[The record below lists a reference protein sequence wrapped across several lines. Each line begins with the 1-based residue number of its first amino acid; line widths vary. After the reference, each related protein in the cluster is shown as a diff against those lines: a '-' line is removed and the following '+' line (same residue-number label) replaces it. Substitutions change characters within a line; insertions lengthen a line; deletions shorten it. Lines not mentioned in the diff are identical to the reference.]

1 MEEERREQPEDF
13 EELLRR
19 ERAYQSAFDKKVE
32 KALQTARANWER
44 EQAAARET
52 ERAQIRQAAMAE
64 AEQAFA
70 QRTAEQNERER
81 QLDRRVR
88 QMEAA
93 ELLTQRGLSPKFAPW
108 LTGSTPE
115 ESRER
120 VDAFQAAFQA
130 GVAETVTARM
140 AGAAPAEPTP
150 SPAYDR
156 EVLRGMSPREINAH
170 WAEIQNTLKGSV

>member
-81 QLDRRVR
+81 QFDRRVR

-93 ELLTQRGLSPKFAPW
+93 ELLTQRGCPLNSRPGSPGAPRRRVRNGSMRFRRRFRPGWQRLSPPAWRAQPRRSRRRPRPM
-108 LTGSTPE
+108 TG
-115 ESRER
+115 RCC
-120 VDAFQAAFQA
+120 
-130 GVAETVTARM
+130 
-140 AGAAPAEPTP
+140 GA
-150 SPAYDR
+150 
-156 EVLRGMSPREINAH
+156 
-170 WAEIQNTLKGSV
+170 